1 MVTMASD
8 EREQVSWA
16 RPDAPQSMAGTGAA
30 NIAVELRRRIVDGD
44 YAYGE
49 RLLSE
54 RNLAEHFGAA
64 RSTIRDALRR
74 LEKADLVSRRMGSGT
89 YVSHRTDSDSDDIA
103 AATSPLELIDVRAAV
118 EPQLIRLAVAN
129 ASAHDLSRLDAA
141 LADVNGASDA
151 VSFSRADES
160 FHSRLAECTQNP
172 LMVWLYG
179 HLNEIRGHAQWH
191 GMRDKILTKTR
202 IQEYNSQHSALVAA
216 IRSRDAETA
225 ASIIAEHLEKARQ
238 DLMGV
243 NLDL

>member
-1 MVTMASD
+1 MVAMTSE
-8 EREQVSWA
+8 ERDPDTRAKLGPPSW
-16 RPDAPQSMAGTGAA
+16 PAGSGAA
-30 NIAVELRRRIVDGD
+30 NIAVELRRRILDGEYTD
-44 YAYGE
+44 GE

-54 RNLAEHFGAA
+54 RDMAEHFGAA

-74 LEKADLVSRRMGSGT
+74 LEEADLVYRRKGSGT
-89 YVSHRTDSDSDDIA
+89 YVSYRSDSDSDDIA

-129 ASAHDLSRLDAA
+129 ASAHDLSRLEAA
-141 LADVNGASDA
+141 LADVTGAADA
-151 VSFSRADES
+151 ETFSRADES

-191 GMRDKILTKTR
+191 GMRDKILSQTR
-202 IQEYNSQHSALVAA
+202 IREYNSQHSALVAA

-225 ASIIAEHLEKARQ
+225 VRIITEHLEKARQ

-243 NLDL
+243 NLD